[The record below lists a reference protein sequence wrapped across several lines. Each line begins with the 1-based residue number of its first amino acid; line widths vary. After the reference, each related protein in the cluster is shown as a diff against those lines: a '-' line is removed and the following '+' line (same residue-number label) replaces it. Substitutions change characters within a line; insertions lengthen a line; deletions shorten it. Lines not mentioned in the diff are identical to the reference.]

1 MVQVMNDSVITP
13 DQDIF
18 DPDRWGLP
26 LEAVQSLGDDLYAYW
41 ERCRGCFRTRT
52 RDGSAHA
59 YTYLRGQLTMEDR
72 RTFANMGRRLAG
84 DDGQSLQQFA
94 SDSPWAGSTMFVQIQ
109 TDIGHRLALQHGG
122 VVIADESADEKAGQH
137 SVGASRQHNGRLGKV
152 ELSQVATCLTY
163 AHPATGSWA
172 LVDAEVFLPEE
183 WFTAD
188 FADRRKELGIPE
200 TRIFATKPEL
210 CLQMIARVQAHGLPF
225 EVVACDDLY
234 GRNRAFRAGLRAL
247 HLRYAAEIPATTQL
261 YLQEP
266 RTGVP
271 RRRRAH
277 GRRPTRSK
285 VLSRQVAHEVRAV
298 ARRAD
303 TVWERVAVRAT
314 ERGELTADFA
324 VRQVWTVADTG
335 EVQAE
340 GLVIRRDDD
349 GALTYVLLNAPADT
363 PRAELIEQSCQRYFT
378 ERSFQDAKSELGWAD
393 FQAQKYRAWEHH
405 MALTAAAL
413 WFIAEVKLN
422 WRERYARDPEL
433 KRQFELEVLPAL
445 STANVRDMLM
455 ATLPVPQLT
464 PEAARHVVAQHL
476 VNRARS
482 TRSRLFDQ
490 RNHDDST

>member
-1 MVQVMNDSVITP
+1 MVQVTNDFVITP

-26 LEAVQSLGDDLYAYW
+26 LEAVESLADDLYAYW
-41 ERCRGCFRTRT
+41 ERCRACFRTRT

-84 DDGQSLQQFA
+84 DDGQGLQQFA
-94 SDSPWAGSTMFVQIQ
+94 SDSPWAGSALFEQIQ
-109 TDIGHRLALQHGG
+109 TDIGNRPALKRGG
-122 VVIADESADEKAGQH
+122 IVIADESADEKAGQH
-137 SVGASRQHNGRLGKV
+137 SIGASRQYNGRLGKI

-163 AHPATGSWA
+163 AHPATGTWA
-172 LVDAEVFLPEE
+172 LVDAEVFLPQE
-183 WFTAD
+183 WFTAA
-188 FADRRKELGIPE
+188 FAERRQALGIPE
-200 TRIFATKPEL
+200 ARVFATKPEL
-210 CLQMIARVQAHGLPF
+210 CLQMITRVQAHGLPF
-225 EVVACDDLY
+225 ELVACDDLY
-234 GRNRAFRAGLRAL
+234 GRNRAFRAGVRAL
-247 HLRYAAEIPATTQL
+247 QVRYAAEIPATTQL

-266 RTGVP
+266 RTGIP

-277 GRRPTRSK
+277 GRRPTRAK

-303 TVWERVAVRAT
+303 TRWERVAVRAT
-314 ERGELTADFA
+314 ERGDLIADFA
-324 VRQVWTVADTG
+324 VRQVWTVTDMG
-335 EVQAE
+335 EVQADW
-340 GLVIRRDDD
+340 LVTRRADD
-349 GALTYVLLNAPADT
+349 GTLTYVLLNAPTDT
-363 PRAELIEQSCQRYFT
+363 PPAELIEQSCQRHFT
-378 ERSFQDAKSELGWAD
+378 ERAFQDAKSELGWAD

-433 KRQFELEVLPAL
+433 KRQFEVEVLPAL

-455 ATLPVPQLT
+455 AVLPVPQFT
-464 PEAARHVVAQHL
+464 PEEARHVVAQHL
-476 VNRARS
+476 VNRSRS

-490 RNHDDST
+490 RNHEDST